1 MRRVGRLDNPFHETR
16 ITPTLTPIIAV
27 YVGWEGSL
35 HFASFVVALSMV
47 IWFFIKPKS
56 DSQGATL

>member
-1 MRRVGRLDNPFHETR
+1 M
-16 ITPTLTPIIAV
+16 IAG

-35 HFASFVVALSMV
+35 HFASFVVTLSMF

>member
-1 MRRVGRLDNPFHETR
+1 
-16 ITPTLTPIIAV
+16 LTPLIAG